1 MVDVIQVPNSLREYI
16 LATYDVTPFGRM
28 THEQQN
34 MCRAFDIWDYLR
46 QSGAPKEI
54 EDKFRAL
61 CDGLM
66 PYIMEYAEGQELP
79 D

>member
-1 MVDVIQVPNSLREYI
+1 MVDVIQVPDSLRKHFSD
-16 LATYDVTPFGRM
+16 TYDVTPFEQM

-34 MCRAFDIWDYLR
+34 MCRAFDIWEYIR
-46 QSGAPKEI
+46 QSRAPKEI

-61 CDGLM
+61 CDGLI
-66 PYIMEYAEGQELP
+66 PYIMEYVEAQEHR